1 MDAMQVSQ
9 AANDF
14 MTIAATFPGD
24 TMPHITP
31 VRPRSS
37 RLPRRCGIS
46 PPSQFSPSSASRSAD
61 DD

>member
-1 MDAMQVSQ
+1 MQVSQ

-31 VRPRSS
+31 VSYTHLT
-37 RLPRRCGIS
+37 LPTK
-46 PPSQFSPSSASRSAD
+46 A
-61 DD
+61 

>member
-37 RLPRRCGIS
+37 RLPRG
-46 PPSQFSPSSASRSAD
+46 
-61 DD
+61 